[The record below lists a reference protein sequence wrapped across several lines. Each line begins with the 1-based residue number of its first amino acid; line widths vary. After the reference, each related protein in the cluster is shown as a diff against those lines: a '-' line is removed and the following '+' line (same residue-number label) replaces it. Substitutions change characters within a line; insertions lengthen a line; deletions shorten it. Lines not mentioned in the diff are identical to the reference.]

1 MLERGKPGEVYNIGG
16 GAESENLTLV
26 ETLCAVTD
34 RAFQARPQLRESF
47 PTAPAARGEQSAT
60 LIRFVKDRPG
70 HDRRY
75 AIDCSKAERELGYRA
90 EVTLE
95 RGLQD
100 TLAWYLDNEWWWR
113 GVMDG
118 SYQRWIETHYR

>member
-1 MLERGKPGEVYNIGG
+1 MSDWRADNGHIRGASGT
-16 GAESENLTLV
+16 SS
-26 ETLCAVTD
+26 
-34 RAFQARPQLRESF
+34 RR
-47 PTAPAARGEQSAT
+47 PTASARTLPDGFTFRPSSSRIGAQRGSGERKSRARGNA
-60 LIRFVKDRPG
+60 LCGGRPG

-75 AIDCSKAERELGYRA
+75 AIDCSKAERELGYKA

-100 TLAWYLDNEWWWR
+100 TFAWYLDQQWWWR